1 MNDSLTQILIP
12 LALGLILSEFTEVAP
27 WLARRILRLAA
38 HRLDDPE
45 YSERYE
51 AEWVALL
58 DERPGKLLK
67 LFFASW
73 MALRAT
79 WELRAI
85 HRPANSS
92 SAGSGTADPQGG
104 RSPRRRQ
111 QVRIAFRRA
120 RLRWSGGYYRGGRYF
135 PDRRRWGSTA
145 AMRRRRRNAAL
156 GLLGAGAW
164 ALAGP
169 GVSGVTEAVTVGIV
183 FPLLIALIYPF
194 SRRRLRRLDT
204 LLAADSLQ
212 QEDWSLGF
220 VKVPPEPGAL
230 HDADP
235 SGSRALPVTSCHVRF
250 WGWEA
255 VQA

>member
-1 MNDSLTQILIP
+1 MNDVLTSTLVP

-38 HRLDDPE
+38 HRLRSPE
-45 YSERYE
+45 HSERYE

-85 HRPANSS
+85 HRPSNSS
-92 SAGSGTADPQGG
+92 SADSRTADPQGEQT
-104 RSPRRRQ
+104 PRRRQ
-111 QVRIAFRRA
+111 QVRTAFHRA
-120 RLRWSGGYYRGGRYF
+120 RLRWFGGYSYAGRYY

-156 GLLGAGAW
+156 GL
-164 ALAGP
+164 AGP
-169 GVSGVTEAVTVGIV
+169 
-183 FPLLIALIYPF
+183 
-194 SRRRLRRLDT
+194 
-204 LLAADSLQ
+204 
-212 QEDWSLGF
+212 
-220 VKVPPEPGAL
+220 
-230 HDADP
+230 
-235 SGSRALPVTSCHVRF
+235 
-250 WGWEA
+250 
-255 VQA
+255 